1 MNVSNRI
8 VVTSIFMFLVMI
20 FINKS
25 VEGQTMSPSSG
36 VPVTVSY
43 VDLKRYIGLWYE
55 IARLPNSFQRD
66 CARNTTASYELQPDG
81 RIRVINRCV
90 GADGVVKEAKGV
102 ARVVDTTSN
111 SKLEVSFV
119 RILGIQLFW
128 GDYWII
134 GLDSNYKYAVV
145 GNPSRKYGWILSR
158 TPELSKED
166 METAKGI
173 LRKNGYDPEKFVLS
187 EQRH

>member
-1 MNVSNRI
+1 
-8 VVTSIFMFLVMI
+8 MI

-25 VEGQTMSPSSG
+25 VEGQTMSSSSS
-36 VPVTVSY
+36 VPVTVSH

-55 IARLPNSFQRD
+55 IARIPNSFQRD

-102 ARVVDTTSN
+102 ARVVDTTGN

-119 RILGIQLFW
+119 RILGVQLFW

-134 GLDSNYKYAVV
+134 GLDKDYRYAVV

-158 TPELSKED
+158 TPELSQED
-166 METAKGI
+166 METANEI
-173 LRKNGYDPEKFVLS
+173 LRSNGYDPGKFVPT